1 MTADSESRLTITTEH
16 VPVSCLGQGDLV
28 HIAFPAPQYRVVT
41 NESRKG
47 RFVRNRR
54 SEVTLVDSDG
64 IAKTFRWS
72 PNRQV
77 SRVTNPEIPVGP
89 WRFGLFRQP
98 RLTEMELRRWE
109 QEDALWYKI
118 LSPLGKPFAWLW
130 RKCRD
135 LPSRVSLLKLHAGFL
150 GVLTALLIVAIA
162 LAARLP
168 PEQSV
173 AISILGA
180 FIVEPCW
187 QAWRGQVRR
196 NLAEG
201 TSIRV
206 SYESHGSDKMRY
218 GTLQLRKKSA
228 LILSDQA
235 KSWRSTEVRLHRR
248 GVRVATFVFANDIRG
263 DTTYTCSRI
272 ADAIRHRISDGSD
285 RVIHATSTRYD
296 PASEKLTDIQL
307 VPMKR
312 HFHFSFR
319 DEDTPDRGF
328 TVYLKFY
335 QARLLAEVLE
345 VMDDGRR
352 L

>member
-1 MTADSESRLTITTEH
+1 MTADRESRLSITTEH
-16 VPVSCLGQGDLV
+16 VQVSCLGQGDLV
-28 HIAFPAPQYRVVT
+28 HIAFPAPQYRVVA
-41 NESRKG
+41 NKSRQG

-54 SEVTLVDSDG
+54 NEVTLVDSDG

-72 PNRQV
+72 RNRQV
-77 SRVTNPEIPVGP
+77 SRVTNPQIPVGP
-89 WRFGLFRQP
+89 WHFGLFRQP

-109 QEDALWYKI
+109 REDALWYRM
-118 LSPLGKPFAWLW
+118 LYPLGKPFVWLW

-135 LPSRVSLLKLHAGFL
+135 LPSRASLLRLHAGFL
-150 GVLTALLIVAIA
+150 GALTALLIVAVG

-180 FIVEPCW
+180 FIVERCW

-206 SYESHGSDKMRY
+206 SYKDHGSDKIRY
-218 GTLQLRKKSA
+218 GTLQLHKKSA
-228 LILSDQA
+228 LILGDHA
-235 KSWRSTEVRLHRR
+235 KSWRSTEVRLYRR
-248 GVRVATFVFANDIRG
+248 DMRLATFVFANDIRG

-285 RVIHATSTRYD
+285 RAIHATSTRYD
-296 PASEKLTDIQL
+296 PDSDKLTDIQL
-307 VPMKR
+307 FPTKR

-335 QARLLAEVLE
+335 
-345 VMDDGRR
+345 
-352 L
+352 